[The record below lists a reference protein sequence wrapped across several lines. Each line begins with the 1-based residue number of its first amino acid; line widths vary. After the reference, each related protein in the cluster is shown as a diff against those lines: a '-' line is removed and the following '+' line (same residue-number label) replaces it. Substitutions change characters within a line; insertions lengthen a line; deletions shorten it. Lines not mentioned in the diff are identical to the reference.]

1 MMLTFLKKPDKRP
14 PVNPRVRAY
23 GKARIDIASR
33 ARSSSDWDRLWKR
46 PLNPFP
52 FVWDDLWKQCIEY
65 RVDDFA
71 AEVGFFIDM
80 LGFSVNAFD
89 PEYAMFTSP
98 LGEFYFSVAPV
109 RDGEKSTPPDS
120 FRLQF
125 LIKDILETAEELKK
139 RGIIFETWPQPCT
152 SGSSLYIGTFRSP
165 HGIAIDLWGFVAE
178 KIDFLSASLP
188 QSDQI
193 EEMTHPATGR
203 HGEAGDPRIQ
213 RGGIHNAAGLEFSDL
228 APGSAHNMFEDKDS
242 SIEIESIS
250 EDGE

>member
-1 MMLTFLKKPDKRP
+1 MMLTFLKKPDKRL

-33 ARSSSDWDRLWKR
+33 ARNSADWDRLWKR

-52 FVWDDLWKQCIEY
+52 FAWDDLWNQCIEY

-89 PEYAMFTSP
+89 PDYAMFTSP
-98 LGEFYFSVAPV
+98 LGEFYFSVTPA

-125 LIKDILETAEELKK
+125 LIREILQTAEELRR
-139 RGIIFETWPQPCT
+139 RGIVFETWPQPCT
-152 SGSSLYIGTFRSP
+152 PGSSLYIGTFRSP

-178 KIDFLSASLP
+178 KVDSTRVSPSQSKQSEEIAYRASDIYAEASGLRQGNASDRSIADKDYGDFA
-188 QSDQI
+188 QGFARK
-193 EEMTHPATGR
+193 EFKN
-203 HGEAGDPRIQ
+203 EAG
-213 RGGIHNAAGLEFSDL
+213 
-228 APGSAHNMFEDKDS
+228 
-242 SIEIESIS
+242 SIESKYNAK
-250 EDGE
+250 DGG